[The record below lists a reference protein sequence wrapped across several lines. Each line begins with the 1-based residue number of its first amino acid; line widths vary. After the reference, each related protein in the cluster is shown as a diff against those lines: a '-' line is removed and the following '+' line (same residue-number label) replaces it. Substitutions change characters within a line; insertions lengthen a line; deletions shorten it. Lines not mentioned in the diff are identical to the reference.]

1 VDVTVRFQPSGR
13 SLRVPR
19 GTTLLDAVRGAGL
32 PMASACGA
40 QRLCGRCGLE
50 ILDAAAP
57 LCAESEEERRAKQR
71 NRADPRSRLA
81 CCVSLETDTVVRAPY
96 W

>member
-1 VDVTVRFQPSGR
+1 MDVTVRFQPSGR

-19 GTTLLDAVRGAGL
+19 GTTLLDAVRSAGL
-32 PMASACGA
+32 PMANACGA

-50 ILDAAAP
+50 ILHVAEP
-57 LCAESEEERRAKQR
+57 LRSETEEERRAKQR
-71 NRADPRSRLA
+71 NRVDPRSRLA
-81 CCVSLETDTVVRAPY
+81 CCVRLESDLMVRASY